1 MLGNSML
8 DHCFKN
14 DINGVRLLAVCF
26 KNDINVVNYKEGYR
40 IIYVIYAN
48 LCTVVHHWFPYSI

>member
-1 MLGNSML
+1 ML